1 MIGNESEYG
10 RDQLVVE
17 VLCVSV
23 EAQPVLLLV
32 TKIYS
37 EHTRSAAHRRLAP
50 RTPSNESLQMINPSN
65 TVLCSMERI
74 ASSARAAPTI
84 YNPYLASF
92 SLHSQI
98 LSDCQLN
105 NVHTAVDRVHRTTIR
120 QSSLYGVCRSITDI
134 NVNLM
139 SPSDSLTDLI
149 IVPVSL

>member
-98 LSDCQLN
+98 LSDCSSTMSIPLLIEFTGQQLDN
-105 NVHTAVDRVHRTTIR
+105 RLSTVSAG
-120 QSSLYGVCRSITDI
+120 L
-134 NVNLM
+134 
-139 SPSDSLTDLI
+139 SLTLM
-149 IVPVSL
+149 